1 MKFFLLITLVSIY
14 LRGAKSA
21 DTDTCSLL
29 QSNMNKTET
38 MMTKTNDL
46 LERSI
51 ELLEGIKKQG
61 EDKTFDNLTQVQ
73 SQIAQQIGEASGGAV
88 HLVTDGEVKYPQEAL
103 GFFSLKSNYNKK
115 EAPSRSSVQGWL
127 RPTFVMDIDS
137 MKQRMGLEI
146 YFVLMWQEDS
156 SRVKW
161 ALEDQMT
168 NGSAFSFS
176 PSILE

>member
-61 EDKTFDNLTQVQ
+61 EDKTYDNLTQVQ
-73 SQIAQQIGEASGGAV
+73 SQIAQQIRGGRC
-88 HLVTDGEVKYPQEAL
+88 L
-103 GFFSLKSNYNKK
+103 FFLTMRCFNDAMFSN
-115 EAPSRSSVQGWL
+115 S
-127 RPTFVMDIDS
+127 
-137 MKQRMGLEI
+137 
-146 YFVLMWQEDS
+146 
-156 SRVKW
+156 
-161 ALEDQMT
+161 
-168 NGSAFSFS
+168 
-176 PSILE
+176 

>member
-73 SQIAQQIGEASGGAV
+73 SQIAQQIGEDSGGAV

-103 GFFSLKSNYNKK
+103 GFFSLKSKYNKK
-115 EAPSRSSVQGWL
+115 EAPSRSSVRGWM
-127 RPTFVMDIDS
+127 RPTFVMDVDS
-137 MKQRMGLEI
+137 MKRKMGLEI
-146 YFVLMWQEDS
+146 YFVLMWQEDHA
-156 SRVKW
+156 RVNW